1 MRRVEAGVQAGMS
14 YCINRAVS
22 ISSCPLFM
30 LEKDLTYSVA
40 SLLQNCN
47 AINMALHGNAAD
59 LTSFINRLKVAF
71 LPPRIYDLEEYGLP
85 RMISRKIHSSGL
97 LDLERD
103 VSLAV
108 MLDELRKLGRES
120 VIHKVPGLSGFDEY
134 ILDHFFDGIRK

>member
-1 MRRVEAGVQAGMS
+1 
-14 YCINRAVS
+14 
-22 ISSCPLFM
+22 M

-59 LTSFINRLKVAF
+59 LRPFINRLKGAF
-71 LPPRIYDLEEYGLP
+71 LPSRVYDLEEYGLP

-134 ILDHFFDGIRK
+134 ILDHFLMALGSESAHAHRRLGTRSGSSAASSARQV